1 MRIPPTTLAEEGN
14 LGDSAFEVI
23 SATDDEVLSQ
33 DENDHDLI
41 SESVSSLDAR
51 RTDDVHSLAGTEQM
65 TDDDEDF
72 SQVNENTG
80 SIYLQMEEGEAAE
93 EPAAPDFPHTDSDSD
108 PDVESHHSTSS
119 LEYTQQSLRA
129 PSFGS
134 QSQDGSEVLIYATTG
149 QPHSQDVIN
158 PQNEEEHESD
168 TIKGVARRWKHFLP
182 GTFSDEEVERMLSA
196 VPLYLF
202 LAIGALL
209 INYWVGGMQAGT
221 GVTNHDVVVPEI
233 ATSVI
238 STSPTTSIIP
248 SSSLSTTGLRPVT
261 TELGGGIDLISMDQS
276 PSDGWIFSSKK
287 PEIVFRMASQNSV
300 LAKFPEDIGNMWN
313 LESCITLTATRD
325 GHPVDMTTT
334 VVKEGVISR
343 FPRCEAYGVV
353 ELALR
358 STCKPIVNKV
368 VRVHFGPSMLE
379 EVYEKTKSIAQDL
392 GELVPAAAQEA
403 ERRISDAR
411 RSWASLSDTVF
422 ASGVSVS
429 EHMTEGLRSALNTL
443 VSSWNELDCA
453 QLIEQYLPL
462 RFRRA
467 MEGASEQLNELSD
480 ASKNLGLDLKLNLL
494 NAQLSS
500 KIWWLRVTGHK
511 DEGVAYQQK
520 AHRFMTE
527 KRAAVAEFK
536 EKHRILKNE
545 ARTWTDRFRQSLSRS
560 KKHCQG
566 GKQRPGRRGTRRCKA
581 GSS

>member
-1 MRIPPTTLAEEGN
+1 MRIPPTTLADEGN
-14 LGDSAFEVI
+14 LGESTFEVI

-72 SQVNENTG
+72 SQVNEYTG
-80 SIYLQMEEGEAAE
+80 SIYLQREEDEAIE
-93 EPAAPDFPHTDSDSD
+93 EPVAPDFPHTDSDSD

-134 QSQDGSEVLIYATTG
+134 QSQDGSEVLVYATSG
-149 QPHSQDVIN
+149 QPHSLDVDK
-158 PQNEEEHESD
+158 PQNDEENESD
-168 TIKGVARRWKHFLP
+168 TIKGVAHRWKHLLP

-209 INYWVGGMQAGT
+209 LNYWVGGMQAGT
-221 GVTNHDVVVPEI
+221 GMTNHDVVVPEI
-233 ATSVI
+233 ATSVV
-238 STSPTTSIIP
+238 STGPTTSIAP

-261 TELGGGIDLISMDQS
+261 TELGGIDLIPMDQS

-287 PEIVFRMASQNSV
+287 PDIQFKMASQNSV

-343 FPRCEAYGVV
+343 FPRCETYGVV

-379 EVYEKTKSIAQDL
+379 EVYERTKSIAQDL

-411 RSWASLSDTVF
+411 RSWASLSDTLS
-422 ASGVSVS
+422 ASAVSIS
-429 EHMTEGLRSALNTL
+429 EHMTEGLHAVLDAL
-443 VSSWNELDCA
+443 VSSWNKLDPI
-453 QLIEQYLPL
+453 QLIEQYLPP

-511 DEGVAYQQK
+511 DEGADYQQK
-520 AHRFMTE
+520 ARRFMTE
-527 KRAAVAEFK
+527 KRAAVAELK
-536 EKHRILKNE
+536 AKHRILKNE
-545 ARTWTDRFRQSLSRS
+545 ARTWADRFRQGLSRS
-560 KKHCQG
+560 KNHCQG

-581 GSS
+581 SS